1 MLKPSSNNFLALD
14 GEFCDIKTAKFAVVP
29 VPYERTVSYFGG
41 TKLGPSAILEASSQ
55 VEFFD
60 EETKTETFRQ
70 GIATFKDIDCEGSEE
85 EVFTRIENF
94 VKNYIATYKQFPFY
108 LGGEHSISQAL
119 IAPYI
124 EKYGTKLSVLH
135 FDAHADLRKE
145 YYGDERS
152 HACAL
157 YPASRKVRVV
167 QVGIRSI
174 GLEEKDNVNAGNV
187 KTFLMHENLDQKKL
201 IKDVLD
207 NLTDTVYITIDVDGF
222 DPSVIPGT
230 GTPQPGGFM
239 WYDALNLFREVIK
252 HKKIVAADVVE
263 TAPMKTNPISEFN
276 AAKLIYRLMGYLT
289 LKEQEKLK

>member
-1 MLKPSSNNFLALD
+1 MPRHSRLWH
-14 GEFCDIKTAKFAVVP
+14 
-29 VPYERTVSYFGG
+29 
-41 TKLGPSAILEASSQ
+41 
-55 VEFFD
+55 
-60 EETKTETFRQ
+60 
-70 GIATFKDIDCEGSEE
+70 KDKEH
-85 EVFTRIENF
+85 
-94 VKNYIATYKQFPFY
+94 NYIQNYKQFPFY
-108 LGGEHSISQAL
+108 IGGEHSISQAL

-174 GLEEKDNVNAGNV
+174 GLEEKDNVNSGNV

-201 IKDVLD
+201 IQDVLA
-207 NLTDTVYITIDVDGF
+207 NLTDTVYMTIDVDGF

-252 HKKIVAADVVE
+252 HKKIVAADIVE

-276 AAKLIYRLMGYLT
+276 ASKLIYRL
-289 LKEQEKLK
+289 KNQEEGK